1 MAILGC
7 MAMDNLF
14 LSQENDLN
22 LRKQVDH
29 ANEVKVMSSMHGWHI
44 PTMIYEW
51 TKYGVSGLYGNG
63 ETDIITRT
71 STAGERNI
79 IVESFMTILNTKYS
93 FFFHKKITICILD
106 KAKTI
111 RI

>member
-1 MAILGC
+1 
-7 MAMDNLF
+7 
-14 LSQENDLN
+14 
-22 LRKQVDH
+22 
-29 ANEVKVMSSMHGWHI
+29 MSSMHGWHI

-51 TKYGVSGLYGNG
+51 TKYGVSRLYGNG
-63 ETDIITRT
+63 ETDITTRT

-79 IVESFMTILNTKYS
+79 SRKFYDHIKDQIFF
-93 FFFHKKITICILD
+93 FFFHKKVTICILV